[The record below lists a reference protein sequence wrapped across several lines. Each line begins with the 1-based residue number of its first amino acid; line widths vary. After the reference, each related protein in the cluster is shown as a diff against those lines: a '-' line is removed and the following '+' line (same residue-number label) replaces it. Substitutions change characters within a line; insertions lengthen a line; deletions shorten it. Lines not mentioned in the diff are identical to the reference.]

1 METGKALYDSVC
13 RENSKHI
20 TKRYSTSFS
29 LGISF
34 LDQNIQDAIY
44 SIYGFVRLA
53 DEIVDSFHNYPKA
66 YLLDKFEKDT
76 YEAIEMKISLNP
88 VLNAFQEV
96 VHEYQVKPELIDAFL
111 KSMRMDLEEITYD
124 SELYKTYIYGSANVV
139 GLMCLQVFVNGDH
152 QKYDELKYSAE
163 MLGSAFQKINF
174 LRDLKADNEV
184 LQRVYFPNI
193 DLTKF
198 TEKDKIEIMKDIEHD
213 FSEALIGIKQLPSNA
228 RFGVYMAYRYYF
240 SLFKK
245 IKKTPAERI
254 LKERIRV
261 PNIVKYNLFFSS
273 YMKHNLKMI

>member
-1 METGKALYDSVC
+1 METAKALYDSVC

-34 LDQNIQDAIY
+34 LDPSIQNAIY

-53 DEIVDSFHNYPKA
+53 DEIVDSFHDYPKA
-66 YLLDKFEKDT
+66 YLLEKFEKDT

-96 VHEYQVKPELIDAFL
+96 VHQYNIKKEHIDAFL
-111 KSMRMDLEEITYD
+111 KSMRMDLEDITYD
-124 SELYKTYIYGSANVV
+124 SELYNTYIYGSANVV
-139 GLMCLQVFVNGDH
+139 GLMCLQVFVNGDD
-152 QKYDELKYSAE
+152 QQYEALKYNAE

-174 LRDLKADNEV
+174 LRDLRADNE
-184 LQRVYFPNI
+184 LLDRTYFPDVNFN
-193 DLTKF
+193 KF
-198 TEKDKIEIMKDIEHD
+198 SEADKAAIIEDIAHD
-213 FSEALIGIKQLPSNA
+213 FSEALKGIKQLPSNA

-245 IKKTPAERI
+245 IKRTPADRI
-254 LKERIRV
+254 MQERIRI
-261 PNIVKYNLFFSS
+261 PNVIKYNLFLSS
-273 YMKHNLKMI
+273 YIKHNLKLI